1 VVLPFIQLSHL
12 TNAKESLMKKLE
24 KIILESLAQLV
35 SSGQLSELENNSAI
49 SKTICGTIRKV
60 VDTASQDGLLETE
73 DDNTS

>member
-1 VVLPFIQLSHL
+1 
-12 TNAKESLMKKLE
+12 MKKLE

-49 SKTICGTIRKV
+49 SKAICGTIRKV